1 MVNNCVNPVE
11 ICIFVTVLAILG
23 LVVYNTV
30 RAEEERARKQK

>member
-1 MVNNCVNPVE
+1 MANGCANPVE

-30 RAEEERARKQK
+30 RAEEERAKK